1 MLQMKLAA
9 ALLFSLA
16 SLSLGAAAQDQ
27 QQQSD
32 IAFATAPLQ
41 LKIER
46 PSSSSLAL
54 TSSIQPTDED
64 PGGYVRPVPQP
75 PVEKQGPSF
84 RPFHTIAVSF
94 NASTLGANAE
104 FATPLF
110 GTLNLRSSINI
121 FAFNYPFTVDGV
133 NYDGRLHLKSTGTT
147 LDWFPL
153 HRSFHISPGILYVK
167 NSLTAP
173 ASVGP
178 GQNFELGKQPFFN
191 SVDDPVNGNSTV
203 IVPRKIAPMLLLGF
217 GNILP
222 RTGRH
227 ISFPIEFG
235 AAYTGAP
242 QISVSLNGT
251 ACTNEGCVSFA
262 ENADA
267 QAALKQEVYKLNED
281 LKRIPVYPI
290 FTMGAAYHF

>member
-9 ALLFSLA
+9 ALLSALA
-16 SLSLGAAAQDQ
+16 FLSLGTAAQEQ
-27 QQQSD
+27 QQE
-32 IAFATAPLQ
+32 IASTAPLQ

-54 TSSIQPTDED
+54 TSSIQPTDAEPD
-64 PGGYVRPVPQP
+64 GYVRPVPQP

-84 RPFHTIAVSF
+84 RPFRTVAASF

-121 FAFNYPFTVDGV
+121 FAFNYPFTIDGV

-167 NSLTAP
+167 NSLSAP

-178 GQNFELGKQPFFN
+178 GQNFELGKQPFVN

-222 RTGRH
+222 RTGKH
-227 ISFPIEFG
+227 LSFPVEFG
-235 AAYTGAP
+235 AAYTGSP

-251 ACTNEGCVSFA
+251 ACTTEGCVSFA

-267 QAALKQEVYKLNED
+267 QSALKQEVYKLNED